1 MASHTA
7 KKPAAG
13 AGRPAGDASDPVLA
27 AKLTAPT
34 VPDWALARPRIGE
47 AIARGASGG
56 PLTVVTGPPGAG
68 KSMALALWAA
78 TDPGP
83 VAWVA
88 LDDYDSRPRV
98 FWSNVIAALHQAGIP
113 LPKAPSGAARG
124 QAVDHAFL
132 LRLASALAASDRPVR
147 LVLDDLHLLTRPE
160 LLAGLDYVLRHAQPG
175 LRLVVSSR
183 MDPLLPLHRYRL
195 AGELTEIRAA
205 DLAFSPAEA
214 ELLMAQHGCTLSPA
228 ALDCLIGRTEG
239 WAAGIR
245 LAALSV
251 GTHPDPEQFI
261 KQLSADDSTLTG
273 YLVEEVLNLQPPEVR
288 EMLLSTS
295 ILDRVSATAADALLD
310 DDQAGLSLPGLAET
324 NSFVQPLGDGW
335 YRYHTLFAEVLRLQ
349 LRRERPNRVALLH
362 RRAARWYERNGLLAD
377 AVQHAA
383 EAGDW
388 VLAADL
394 IIDGLA
400 VAEILGRPG
409 GRSLAEGLT
418 RMPYADTWTELRPAL
433 VAAAMSWAA
442 GRYDHSIASLQAA
455 ENLLARLPAD
465 QEVTA
470 RLAAATIQFGV
481 ARRTADLP
489 ATMTAVARAEALIG
503 SVPAEILARH
513 PEARARVLL
522 GRGVV
527 GLWSGRFDDA
537 AGVLEEAAQAAAG
550 HAPERSACLG
560 YLALAEA
567 LRGRLDRAATV
578 AGQAVAPGA
587 AGGALAPARYPSPA
601 ALLALAWV
609 HTERGERAE
618 AGQRLGQLDAAFGDR
633 QEKLLSAL
641 ACLTTARLTDERTA
655 RQMVARARVGWP
667 VPPWLEQR
675 LALAEP
681 EPAGDTPAR
690 GQTPTGQGRST
701 PGSDPGPARG
711 AQARPQHP
719 PAHTRQPPGPRP
731 SSGRPA
737 QASQAGMES
746 LLIVE
751 ELSEREREVLRH
763 AAELLSNSE
772 LASEMFISVNTV
784 KTHLRSIYRKLQAS
798 HRREAVRRARQ
809 LELI

>member
-1 MASHTA
+1 MASNAPKRPVT
-7 KKPAAG
+7 G
-13 AGRPAGDASDPVLA
+13 AGRPAEDASDPVLA
-27 AKLTAPT
+27 AKLTAPA
-34 VPDWALARPRIGE
+34 VPGWAVARPRISE
-47 AIARGASGG
+47 LIASDR

-78 TDPGP
+78 ADPGP
-83 VAWVA
+83 VAWVT

-98 FWSNVIAALHQAGIP
+98 FWSNVIAALHQAGIR
-113 LPKAPSGAARG
+113 LPKAPSAASRG

-147 LVLDDLHLLTRPE
+147 LVLDDLHLLARPE
-160 LLAGLDYVLRHAQPG
+160 LLAGLDYVLRHAQPV

-195 AGELTEIRAA
+195 TGELAEIRAA

-214 ELLMAQHGCTLSPA
+214 GQLMAQHGCTLSPA
-228 ALDCLIGRTEG
+228 SLDCLIERTEG

-261 KQLSADDSTLTG
+261 KQLSADDSTLAG
-273 YLVEEVLNLQPPEVR
+273 YLVGEVLNLQPPGVR

-295 ILDRVSATAADALLD
+295 ILDRVSATAASELLD
-310 DDQAGLSLPGLAET
+310 DEQAGQSLSELAET

-335 YRYHTLFAEVLRLQ
+335 YRYHTLFAEMLRLQ
-349 LRRERPNRVALLH
+349 LRREHPDRIALLH
-362 RRAARWYERNGLLAD
+362 QRAARWSERNGLLAA

-409 GRSLAEGLT
+409 GRSPADGLA

-433 VAAAMSWAA
+433 LAAALSWAA
-442 GRYDHSIASLQAA
+442 GRYDHSIASLRAA

-481 ARRTADLP
+481 ARRAADLP

-503 SVPAEILARH
+503 SVPAEILGRH

-567 LRGRLDRAATV
+567 LRGRLDRAATL

-609 HTERGERAE
+609 HTERGDRAE
-618 AGQRLGQLDAAFGDR
+618 AGQRLGQLDAALGGRPD
-633 QEKLLSAL
+633 KLLGAL
-641 ACLTTARLTDERTA
+641 ACLATAHLADERTA
-655 RQMVARARVGWP
+655 RQMVARARVGWT

-675 LALAEP
+675 LARIEP
-681 EPAGDTPAR
+681 RLPAGDTRAVRGGPPSAIAR
-690 GQTPTGQGRST
+690 ARPRPV
-701 PGSDPGPARG
+701 PGPGPAR
-711 AQARPQHP
+711 P
-719 PAHTRQPPGPRP
+719 PYSPAPGSSQGRP
-731 SSGRPA
+731 SPDQAGPA
-737 QASQAGMES
+737 QMPP
-746 LLIVE
+746 LIVE
-751 ELSEREREVLRH
+751 ELSEREREVLRR

>member
-78 TDPGP
+78 TDLGP

-160 LLAGLDYVLRHAQPG
+160 LLAGLDYVLRHATRPPPG
-175 LRLVVSSR
+175 GV
-183 MDPLLPLHRYRL
+183 L
-195 AGELTEIRAA
+195 ADG
-205 DLAFSPAEA
+205 
-214 ELLMAQHGCTLSPA
+214 PA
-228 ALDCLIGRTEG
+228 AAAASLPAGRGADRDPGRRPRLQPRRGRTAHGPAWLHAVARRAGLPHRADEG

-295 ILDRVSATAADALLD
+295 ILDRVSATAADTLLD

-383 EAGDW
+383 KAGDW

-503 SVPAEILARH
+503 SVPAYPGPPSRGAG
-513 PEARARVLL
+513 ARAARPGC
-522 GRGVV
+522 GRAVV
-527 GLWSGRFDDA
+527 G
-537 AGVLEEAAQAAAG
+537 
-550 HAPERSACLG
+550 
-560 YLALAEA
+560 
-567 LRGRLDRAATV
+567 
-578 AGQAVAPGA
+578 
-587 AGGALAPARYPSPA
+587 
-601 ALLALAWV
+601 
-609 HTERGERAE
+609 
-618 AGQRLGQLDAAFGDR
+618 
-633 QEKLLSAL
+633 
-641 ACLTTARLTDERTA
+641 
-655 RQMVARARVGWP
+655 P
-667 VPPWLEQR
+667 VR
-675 LALAEP
+675 
-681 EPAGDTPAR
+681 
-690 GQTPTGQGRST
+690 
-701 PGSDPGPARG
+701 
-711 AQARPQHP
+711 
-719 PAHTRQPPGPRP
+719 
-731 SSGRPA
+731 
-737 QASQAGMES
+737 
-746 LLIVE
+746 
-751 ELSEREREVLRH
+751 
-763 AAELLSNSE
+763 
-772 LASEMFISVNTV
+772 
-784 KTHLRSIYRKLQAS
+784 
-798 HRREAVRRARQ
+798 
-809 LELI
+809 